1 MIQINAGIY
10 ILVMENTEQIMMTCA
25 RARARLEE
33 EKMGT

>member
-10 ILVMENTEQIMMTCA
+10 ILVMENTEQIMMA